1 MALIG
6 SLTSGVSG
14 LQSFSKDLEVIG
26 NNIAN
31 VNTTAFKSGSL
42 SFAESFS
49 NTLRASQP
57 GTGGTSSNVQASQ
70 IGSGVTIAGVNVNYN
85 QGALSSTGQATDLG
99 ISGEGFFL
107 VNDGNGT
114 TYATR
119 DGTFRWDNS
128 GTLVNASGM
137 KVQGLA
143 GSVSWSGTTP
153 TAGTL
158 GTKSS
163 DIKMLTTGLPA
174 GVSLQSVSIDRSGN
188 VVQMYSNGTSANVGQ
203 VLLQQFSQPTSLMK
217 NGDGLYSSLS
227 SAGPKGTNGLFT
239 TAASVTAADYTAGGS
254 GNGTIEAG
262 TLEQSNV
269 DLTSEF
275 ANMITAQRSFQA
287 NARVVTV
294 SDTLLDDI
302 VNLKR

>member
-1 MALIG
+1 MSLIG
-6 SLTSGVSG
+6 SLSSGVTG
-14 LQSFSKDLEVIG
+14 LQTFSKDLEIIG

-57 GTGGTSSNVQASQ
+57 STSTTSNVLAAQIGTGVQF
-70 IGSGVTIAGVNVNYN
+70 SGINTNYN
-85 QGALSSTGQATDLG
+85 QGGLASTGQATDLG
-99 ISGEGFFL
+99 ISGQGYFI
-107 VNDGNGT
+107 VRDASQGT
-114 TYATR
+114 NLTDSAAYATR
-119 DGTFRWDNS
+119 VGNFRWDDQGYLVTQQGMRVQDVTGADVKLSTLTPPLALKSVAIGRSGSVIEYYSDGTDNS
-128 GTLVNASGM
+128 ASAQQIALVNFPQQGALMNRGSGLFD
-137 KVQGLA
+137 GFAAA
-143 GSVSWSGTTP
+143 GVTTP
-153 TAGTL
+153 LALTAATNTPGTNAL
-158 GTKSS
+158 GT
-163 DIKMLTTGLPA
+163 
-174 GVSLQSVSIDRSGN
+174 V
-188 VVQMYSNGTSANVGQ
+188 
-203 VLLQQFSQPTSLMK
+203 
-217 NGDGLYSSLS
+217 
-227 SAGPKGTNGLFT
+227 
-239 TAASVTAADYTAGGS
+239 
-254 GNGTIEAG
+254 EAG

>member
-6 SLTSGVSG
+6 SLSSGVTG
-14 LQSFSKDLEVIG
+14 LQTFSRDLEVIG

-31 VNTTAFKSGSL
+31 VNTTAYKSGSL

-57 GTGGTSSNVQASQ
+57 STSNTSNVLAAQIGTGVQFGG
-70 IGSGVTIAGVNVNYN
+70 INTNYN
-85 QGALSSTGQATDLG
+85 QGGLASTGQATDLG
-99 ISGEGFFL
+99 ISGEGYFI
-107 VNDGNGT
+107 VRDATSGT
-114 TYATR
+114 SLTDSSAYATR
-119 DGTFRWDNS
+119 VGNFRWDDQ
-128 GTLVNASGM
+128 GYLVTQQGMRVQDVTGADIQLNPAPASPL
-137 KVQGLA
+137 K
-143 GSVSWSGTTP
+143 
-153 TAGTL
+153 
-158 GTKSS
+158 
-163 DIKMLTTGLPA
+163 
-174 GVSLQSVSIDRSGN
+174 SVSIGRSGS
-188 VVQMYSNGTSANVGQ
+188 VIEYYSDGTDNSATA
-203 VLLQQFSQPTSLMK
+203 QQIALVKFPQQGALM
-217 NGDGLYSSLS
+217 NRG
-227 SAGPKGTNGLFT
+227 NGLFDGFAAAGVTTPLALT
-239 TAASVTAADYTAGGS
+239 TANTP
-254 GNGTIEAG
+254 GTNALGTVEAG

>member
-6 SLTSGVSG
+6 SLSSGVTG
-14 LQSFSKDLEVIG
+14 LQTFSRDLEVIG

-31 VNTTAFKSGSL
+31 VNTTAYKSGSL

-57 GTGGTSSNVQASQ
+57 SSGNTSNVLAAQIGTGVQF
-70 IGSGVTIAGVNVNYN
+70 SGINTNYN
-85 QGALSSTGQATDLG
+85 QGGLASTGQATDLG
-99 ISGEGFFL
+99 ISGEGYFI
-107 VNDGNGT
+107 VRDPSQGT
-114 TYATR
+114 NLTDSAAYATR
-119 DGTFRWDNS
+119 VGNFRWDDQ
-128 GTLVNASGM
+128 GYLVTQQGMRVQDVTGADIKLTTLTPPKALKSVTIGRS
-137 KVQGLA
+137 
-143 GSVSWSGTTP
+143 GSVIEYYSDGTDNSA
-153 TAGTL
+153 TAQQVAL
-158 GTKSS
+158 
-163 DIKMLTTGLPA
+163 
-174 GVSLQSVSIDRSGN
+174 
-188 VVQMYSNGTSANVGQ
+188 VQFP
-203 VLLQQFSQPTSLMK
+203 QQGALM
-217 NGDGLYSSLS
+217 NRG
-227 SAGPKGTNGLFT
+227 NGLFDGFAAAGVT
-239 TAASVTAADYTAGGS
+239 TPLALTAAANTP
-254 GNGTIEAG
+254 GTNALGTVESG